1 MIRQLSS
8 SQWQVLWLTLG
19 ISCLLWLMGF
29 LGLSQSLMT
38 KVAQIYSPVQKVI
51 IFSAIEI
58 KANLF
63 QIKEAWSAEKSL
75 VALRREQAKLMTGL
89 VELKAVSAENQ
100 VLRKMLENS
109 DRKLIKIKITAPI
122 TSFAQ
127 PAIGLGR
134 DSEISSGMQIIS
146 QNHLLGFVTEVK
158 STQSLVALLEQTQT
172 QPILAETLAGI
183 KGLVRGDGHQI
194 WLLEVP
200 PDQVVAVGD
209 VVVTLG
215 QTGVTPKLILG
226 KVSKIEKNLVSAT
239 QKILL
244 SQPISF
250 YELALIEVH

>member
-89 VELKAVSAENQ
+89 VELKAVSAEN
-100 VLRKMLENS
+100 
-109 DRKLIKIKITAPI
+109 
-122 TSFAQ
+122 
-127 PAIGLGR
+127 
-134 DSEISSGMQIIS
+134 
-146 QNHLLGFVTEVK
+146 
-158 STQSLVALLEQTQT
+158 
-172 QPILAETLAGI
+172 
-183 KGLVRGDGHQI
+183 
-194 WLLEVP
+194 
-200 PDQVVAVGD
+200 
-209 VVVTLG
+209 
-215 QTGVTPKLILG
+215 
-226 KVSKIEKNLVSAT
+226 
-239 QKILL
+239 
-244 SQPISF
+244 
-250 YELALIEVH
+250 